1 MAAAGQGLEPQFTPP
16 EGDVL
21 PLHQPANYTAV
32 FTSKIL
38 RPRRELTSSES
49 TDSTM

>member
-1 MAAAGQGLEPQFTPP
+1 
-16 EGDVL
+16 
-21 PLHQPANYTAV
+21 V

-49 TDSTM
+49 TNSTM

>member
-1 MAAAGQGLEPQFTPP
+1 
-16 EGDVL
+16 
-21 PLHQPANYTAV
+21 V